1 LLLIVDL
8 SRQEVNLMSIDITT
22 TDLDTQTVELLPARA
37 ALGGFNVANINAFNA
52 ATAIN
57 AFNFGPAT
65 AAAAAV
71 QTIGVIQS

>member
-1 LLLIVDL
+1 
-8 SRQEVNLMSIDITT
+8 MSIDITT
-22 TDLDTQTVELLPARA
+22 KDLDVQTVELLPARA
-37 ALGGFNVANINAFNA
+37 ALGGINFAHIHAFNA

-65 AAAAAV
+65 ATAAAV